1 MKFVYFRVADDNAT
15 AWPLSKLVD
24 VRYNDAT
31 NLDLFFRGAI
41 GQDSVDTVT
50 LTIKSGTADDVM
62 KSLGDLF
69 YNHKGGPIIKVA
81 DSVDSVFVDSNIT
94 AVASI
99 TLAS

>member
-1 MKFVYFRVADDNAT
+1 MSKYSPTKFFYVRKDADETMAF
-15 AWPLSKLVD
+15 PVD
-24 VRYNDAT
+24 
-31 NLDLFFRGAI
+31 AI
-41 GQDSVDTVT
+41 RSFT

-69 YNHKGGPIIKVA
+69 YNHQGGPIIKVA

>member
-69 YNHKGGPIIKVA
+69 YSHKGGPIIKVA

>member
-31 NLDLFFRGAI
+31 NLDLFFEGKIGA
-41 GQDSVDTVT
+41 DSVDTVT
-50 LTIKSGTADDVM
+50 LTIKSGTADNVM
-62 KSLGDLF
+62 RALGDLF
-69 YNHKGGPIIKVA
+69 YSHRGAIIRVA
-81 DSVDSVFVDSNIT
+81 DSVDNKFADSNIT
-94 AVASI
+94 ACASI

>member
-31 NLDLFFRGAI
+31 NLDLF
-41 GQDSVDTVT
+41 
-50 LTIKSGTADDVM
+50 
-62 KSLGDLF
+62 
-69 YNHKGGPIIKVA
+69 YNHQGGPIIKVA

>member
-50 LTIKSGTADDVM
+50 LTIK
-62 KSLGDLF
+62 
-69 YNHKGGPIIKVA
+69 
-81 DSVDSVFVDSNIT
+81 
-94 AVASI
+94 
-99 TLAS
+99 